1 MDRKEERTL
10 LIPDG
15 GVGMGDRKQTEK
27 QRHPR
32 AVEPFTLFLIL
43 ITSVMG
49 AVIGMQLIVTLGI
62 SANTAIIGALLAM
75 VISRIPIAIMKK
87 YRSVHRQNIIQ
98 TAISSATFGAANSL
112 LIPIGIP
119 FLMGKTELILPMLI
133 GAALAMFVDAFLM
146 YKMFDNKIFPAQG
159 TWPPGVA
166 TAESII
172 AGDQGGKR
180 AKFLGLG
187 IAGGLVGS
195 FLGVP
200 MSAFGVAFIGNLA
213 ALTMFGLGLLIRAYS
228 IPLAGI
234 DLNALY
240 VPHGF
245 MIGAGLMALVQV
257 AILISKKKQ
266 QPAAQAHVQK
276 SEISATSQAAAEV
289 ETKADKE
296 IGRVFGIGFFAYLAV
311 ALIIAITGGIMTD
324 MSLGMFIGYLL
335 FAAFAAFV
343 HELIVG
349 ISAMHSGWFP
359 AFAVALITLIIG
371 MLFGFP
377 PVALALLVG
386 FSAATGPAFADMG
399 YDLKT
404 GYILRGNGADMEYEL
419 DGRRQQFITAMIAF
433 GVATLAVL
441 FAYEGYFKANLV
453 PPVDKVYV
461 ATIEAGVSGDIAK
474 QLLLWAIPGAIL
486 QWLGG
491 PNRQLGVLLATG
503 LLILSPAAGWAV
515 LAGIAIR
522 SLVLKWK
529 GKEAEVPMSILAAG
543 FIAGDAL
550 YNFFSSMLKMGKS

>member
-1 MDRKEERTL
+1 MDMKKGEN
-10 LIPDG
+10 
-15 GVGMGDRKQTEK
+15 K
-27 QRHPR
+27 RHPR
-32 AVEPFTLFLIL
+32 AVEPFTLFLIV

-146 YKMFDNKIFPAQG
+146 YKMFDNKIFPASG

-228 IPLAGI
+228 IPLTGI

-257 AILISKKKQ
+257 AILIAKKKQ
-266 QPAAQAHVQK
+266 QPAGHVHTEK
-276 SEISATSQAAAEV
+276 NEISATSQSSV
-289 ETKADKE
+289 SFETKADKE
-296 IGRVFGIGFFAYLAV
+296 IGRVFGIGFLAYLVV
-311 ALIIAITGGIMTD
+311 ALIIALTGGILTD
-324 MSLGMFIGYLL
+324 MSMGMFIGYLL

-371 MLFGFP
+371 MLVGFP
-377 PVALALLVG
+377 PLALALLVG

-404 GYILRGNGADMEYEL
+404 GYILRGNGQDMEAEL

-433 GVATLAVL
+433 GVATIAVL
-441 FAYEGYFKANLV
+441 FAYEGYFQANLV

-515 LAGIAIR
+515 LAGIVIR

-550 YNFFSSMLKMGKS
+550 YSFFSSMIKMGRQ